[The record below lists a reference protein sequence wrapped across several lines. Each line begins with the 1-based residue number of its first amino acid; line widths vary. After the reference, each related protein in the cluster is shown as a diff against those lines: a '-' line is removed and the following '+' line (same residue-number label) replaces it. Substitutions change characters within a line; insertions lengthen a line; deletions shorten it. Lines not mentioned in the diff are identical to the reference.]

1 LELSKTK
8 DEAVVLNVKNKNLEE
23 EKNTLE
29 TKLEDNKL
37 ALKKAKYLTV
47 KLSMEWSNHNR
58 TKTRKEISV

>member
-1 LELSKTK
+1 MELSKTK

-37 ALKKAKYLTV
+37 ALKKAKYLMV
-47 KLSMEWSNHNR
+47 KLS
-58 TKTRKEISV
+58 KELEKSQSDKNEKGD